1 MLNTILGAFSSGVA
15 ASTSSYESIATATGT
30 GSSGTITFSS
40 IPSTYAS
47 LQIRSTFFTVAYGT
61 PNVNVQLNGD
71 TGTNYAFHW
80 LRGTGS
86 VNATGS
92 ASSANMRLVPSSID
106 MDSTYPTVAIMDL
119 HNYAS
124 TTQNKTIRSFGG
136 SDGAA
141 YFASGTIALLS
152 GLWLN
157 TNAVTSITISLG
169 AGNFST
175 NSTFALYGIKG

>member
-1 MLNTILGAFSSGVA
+1 
-15 ASTSSYESIATATGT
+15 
-30 GSSGTITFSS
+30 
-40 IPSTYAS
+40 
-47 LQIRSTFFTVAYGT
+47 
-61 PNVNVQLNGD
+61 VQLNGD

-92 ASSANMRLVPSSID
+92 TSSANMRLVPSSID
-106 MDSTYPTVAIMDL
+106 MDSTYPTVAIMDI

-124 TTQNKTIRSFGG
+124 STKNKTIRSFGG
-136 SDGAA
+136 SDGAD
-141 YFASGTIALLS
+141 YFASGTVALLS